1 MPGVEFWRNG
11 TIKVNEYNMTSVKG
25 LFAAGDVAQGP
36 SNIELA
42 MKSGKKTAEYVDKYL
57 RGEL

>member
-1 MPGVEFWRNG
+1 
-11 TIKVNEYNMTSVKG
+11 MTSVKG